1 MAEQAL
7 GTKTAREVSP
17 IKISFNKISEQI
29 QELYHQIA
37 HRAYEIFEGNGRTL
51 GRDIEDWFR
60 AETEVLHP
68 VHLDLSESPVSFS
81 VRAEVPGFTAKDLDV
96 NLEPRRLTISGKRET
111 KEEHRTKKTVCSER
125 CSDQILRVLDLPA
138 EVDAEKVKA
147 TLKDGILELE
157 IPKAAPSKVVRIE
170 PKAA

>member
-1 MAEQAL
+1 MAEQVL

-17 IKISFNKISEQI
+17 INISFNNISEQI
-29 QELYHQIA
+29 QKLYDQIA
-37 HRAYEIFEGNGRTL
+37 HRAYEIFEGDGRIL
-51 GRDIEDWFR
+51 GRHIEDWFR

-68 VHLDLSESPVSFS
+68 VHLDLLESPEFFS
-81 VRAEVPGFTAKDLDV
+81 VRAEVPGFSAKDLDV

-111 KEEHRTKKTVCSER
+111 KEEHKTKKTVCSER

-147 TLKDGILELE
+147 TLKDGILELD
-157 IPKAAPSKVVRIE
+157 IPKAASSRGVRIE